1 MPLLSGLVY
10 RKDDSAMSEKLILA
24 SASPRRLELIRFLDI
39 PFEAIPSDAEEVSEG
54 RPEEVVVENAKR
66 KAEAICDFMPGR
78 WVLGADTLVFLNE
91 KALGKPKSPDDA
103 MNMLRALSGRTHQV
117 MTGICLTNGQKRLT
131 RVSVTDVSFLPLS
144 EEEIRSYV
152 QSGEP
157 MDKAGA
163 YALQGRAGAYVKS
176 ISGSY
181 SNVIGLDIA
190 LTRLMLEEAGLW
202 HC

>member
-1 MPLLSGLVY
+1 
-10 RKDDSAMSEKLILA
+10 MSEKLILA
-24 SASPRRLELIRFLDI
+24 SASPRRQELIRFLDI
-39 PFEAIPSDAEEVSEG
+39 PFEAVPSDAEEASEG
-54 RPEEVVVENAKR
+54 RPEDLVAENAKR
-66 KAEAICDFMPGR
+66 KAEAISASLPGR

-91 KALGKPKSPDDA
+91 KPLGKPKDPDEA
-103 MNMLRALSGRTHQV
+103 LSMLRALSGRTHQV
-117 MTGICLTNGQKRLT
+117 MTGIFLTNGQTRIS

-202 HC
+202 QR